1 MGEPLA
7 KMQLLPLPA
16 MKRDPMPLP
25 SSADDVGLA
34 EAVAGLEAS
43 LGKRPAP
50 SLEAVQRSFSD
61 LQERIAQAPGW
72 TSAGALTAAM
82 NAGVFFHSAC
92 LPARTIAAAQLAAQ
106 LARRLDD
113 LSELRKSLVLEAM
126 GRGELG
132 EYAVALDRLNEAL
145 EIALV
150 QRQTAGQCSV
160 WNQIGLA
167 LHQQGQAH
175 EAAQAFEK
183 ALDLAD
189 QDAALLPH
197 RTVVLT
203 NLGLL
208 GLDVPEFS
216 RRGLGAAVT
225 ALALAPPPSS
235 QMDRLNL
242 VSLEA
247 IAARLLAK
255 EGDLDGARRRSNA
268 AVEHAQEAGDRAIAL
283 AQIAKGVVEVAA
295 GEFTEGIEKLRAAVD
310 LARHKVK
317 ALHFPAL
324 RALIGAYETAGQ
336 AEVAKVYLEEL
347 LRLSREQKE
356 QQLLLQQ
363 SKHIA
368 TVVKTTAG
376 LPDLMDADIQR
387 QRERLES
394 GEISRDSVRSMMLLL
409 EEHANAAELHDDS
422 TSKHIYRVG
431 RMSALIAKEIGLDEN
446 TQFMLDLSARL
457 HDTGKLFVPDAILLK
472 PGKLTDSERSIMQT
486 HTTSGAEYLR
496 KTGLPMIEV
505 AAEIALCHHERFDG
519 KGYPAGLKGSAIP
532 ISARIAALAD
542 VFDALTHERPYKS
555 AWSIP
560 EALAEIRSLRGTHF
574 DPDLTDVFLLL
585 VPRLQR
591 ETGDLDSF
599 LAAEAE
605 NSRFVQTRRALAAKL
620 KGIDPAVSA
629 FELRR

>member
-1 MGEPLA
+1 
-7 KMQLLPLPA
+7 
-16 MKRDPMPLP
+16 MKRDPIPLTDLEVDAEL
-25 SSADDVGLA
+25 S
-34 EAVAGLEAS
+34 EAVIAVEALLAGSDATNPAS
-43 LGKRPAP
+43 TA
-50 SLEAVQRSFSD
+50 AVQQGFNHLRDCIDRGQGAASTGA
-61 LQERIAQAPGW
+61 L
-72 TSAGALTAAM
+72 AGAL
-82 NAGVFFHSAC
+82 NAGVFFHAAC
-92 LPARTIAAAQLAAQ
+92 SPALTIAAAQLANQ
-106 LARRLDD
+106 LARRLED
-113 LSELRKSLVLEAM
+113 LTQLRRSLVLEAM
-126 GRGELG
+126 GRGEVG
-132 EYAVALDRLNEAL
+132 EYATALDCLNEAL
-145 EIALV
+145 DIAV
-150 QRQTAGQCSV
+150 EQMHAGGQCAV

-183 ALDLAD
+183 ALELAD
-189 QDAALLPH
+189 QDAALVSY
-197 RTVVLT
+197 RTVVLS
-203 NLGLL
+203 NLGML
-208 GLDVPEFS
+208 GVDVPEFS
-216 RRGLGAAVT
+216 GRGLGAAIT
-225 ALALAPPPSS
+225 ALALAPAPAT
-235 QMDRLNL
+235 QLDRLNL
-242 VSLEA
+242 VSREA

-255 EGDLDGARRRSNA
+255 AGDLEGARKRASA
-268 AVEHAQEAGDRAIAL
+268 AVEHAQSAGDRAIAL
-283 AQIAKGVVEVAA
+283 AKMAMGVVEVAA
-295 GEFTEGIEKLRAAVD
+295 GQFTTGIEKLRTSVD

-317 ALHFPAL
+317 SLHFPAL
-324 RALIGAYETAGQ
+324 RALIGAYERAGQ

-356 QQLLLQQ
+356 QQLLHQHN
-363 SKHIA
+363 KHMAALIDQR
-368 TVVKTTAG
+368 G
-376 LPDLMDADIQR
+376 GSPDLMDADIQR
-387 QRERLES
+387 QRERLAG
-394 GEISRDSVRSMMLLL
+394 GEISRESVRSMMMLL

-472 PGKLTDSERSIMQT
+472 PGRLTDDERAIMQT

-505 AAEIALCHHERFDG
+505 ATEIALCHHERFDG

-542 VFDALTHERPYKS
+542 VFDALTHVRPYKQ

-574 DPDLTDVFLLL
+574 DPELTDVFLLL

-591 ETGDLDSF
+591 EVDDIDSY

>member
-1 MGEPLA
+1 
-7 KMQLLPLPA
+7 
-16 MKRDPMPLP
+16 MKRDPLP
-25 SSADDVGLA
+25 MLTLEDGDLRVVVHALEDALRSAEGRTEPQLGSLVESCFRDLCEVVERVPRFSPDSLA
-34 EAVAGLEAS
+34 AATKTAFHFYSASKPSLMVTAAQAAGRIAAGLGNS
-43 LGKRPAP
+43 
-50 SLEAVQRSFSD
+50 V
-61 LQERIAQAPGW
+61 ERRR
-72 TSAGALTAAM
+72 ALVIESI
-82 NAGVFFHSAC
+82 G
-92 LPARTIAAAQLAAQ
+92 RT
-106 LARRLDD
+106 
-113 LSELRKSLVLEAM
+113 
-126 GRGELG
+126 ELG
-132 EYAVALDRLNEAL
+132 EHGRAIDLLNDAL
-145 EIALV
+145 ETAIADQHLP
-150 QRQTAGQCSV
+150 GQCAA
-160 WNQIGLA
+160 WNQLGLV
-167 LHQQGQAH
+167 LHQQGQAN
-175 EAAQAFEK
+175 EAAEAFEK
-183 ALDLAD
+183 VLELAD
-189 QDAALLPH
+189 KEAALLPY
-197 RTVVLT
+197 RTVALT
-203 NLGLL
+203 NLGML
-208 GLDVPEFS
+208 GIDVPELATRS
-216 RRGLGAAVT
+216 LGAALT
-225 ALALAPPPSS
+225 ALALAPPPTSS
-235 QMDRLNL
+235 VDKVNR
-242 VSLEA
+242 VSREA
-247 IAARLLAK
+247 IAARLLARA
-255 EGDLDGARRRSNA
+255 GQLDAARKHAVA
-268 AVEHAQEAGDRAIAL
+268 AIEHAEDAGDRSIAL
-283 AQIAKGVVEVAA
+283 SRIAVGEVEVAA
-295 GEFTEGIEKLRAAVD
+295 GEVSKGLYKLREAVD
-310 LARHKVK
+310 FARHKVK

-324 RALIGAYETAGQ
+324 RALIGAYESAGQ

-347 LRLSREQKE
+347 LRLSNEQKE
-356 QQLLLQQ
+356 QQLLRQQ
-363 SKHIA
+363 NKHIA
-368 TVVKTTAG
+368 ALVKSNDG
-376 LPDLMDADIQR
+376 LPDLMGADIQR

-394 GEISRDSVRSMMLLL
+394 GEISRESVRSMMLLL

-472 PGKLTDSERSIMQT
+472 PGKLTDSERAIMQT

-496 KTGLPMIEV
+496 KTNLPMIEV

-574 DPDLTDVFLLL
+574 DPDLTDVFLSL
-585 VPRLQR
+585 VPRLQH

>member
-1 MGEPLA
+1 L
-7 KMQLLPLPA
+7 
-16 MKRDPMPLP
+16 
-25 SSADDVGLA
+25 
-34 EAVAGLEAS
+34 
-43 LGKRPAP
+43 
-50 SLEAVQRSFSD
+50 
-61 LQERIAQAPGW
+61 
-72 TSAGALTAAM
+72 
-82 NAGVFFHSAC
+82 
-92 LPARTIAAAQLAAQ
+92 ART
-106 LARRLDD
+106 
-113 LSELRKSLVLEAM
+113 
-126 GRGELG
+126 
-132 EYAVALDRLNEAL
+132 
-145 EIALV
+145 
-150 QRQTAGQCSV
+150 
-160 WNQIGLA
+160 
-167 LHQQGQAH
+167 
-175 EAAQAFEK
+175 
-183 ALDLAD
+183 
-189 QDAALLPH
+189 
-197 RTVVLT
+197 
-203 NLGLL
+203 
-208 GLDVPEFS
+208 
-216 RRGLGAAVT
+216 
-225 ALALAPPPSS
+225 
-235 QMDRLNL
+235 
-242 VSLEA
+242 
-247 IAARLLAK
+247 
-255 EGDLDGARRRSNA
+255 GDLDSARRHASA
-268 AVEHAQEAGDRAIAL
+268 AEEHAQSAGDRAIAL
-283 AQIAKGVVEVAA
+283 ANIASGVVEVSGGNATA
-295 GEFTEGIEKLRAAVD
+295 GIEKLRAAVD

-317 ALHFPAL
+317 GLHFYSL
-324 RALIGAYETAGQ
+324 RALIGAYENAGQ

-347 LRLSREQKE
+347 LRLSREQRE
-356 QQLLLQQ
+356 QQLLQQ
-363 SKHIA
+363 HNKHISSLINSSD
-368 TVVKTTAG
+368 G

-496 KTGLPMIEV
+496 KTNLPMIEV

-574 DPDLTDVFLLL
+574 DPDLTDVFLSL
-585 VPRLQR
+585 VPRLQH

>member
-1 MGEPLA
+1 M
-7 KMQLLPLPA
+7 
-16 MKRDPMPLP
+16 
-25 SSADDVGLA
+25 
-34 EAVAGLEAS
+34 
-43 LGKRPAP
+43 
-50 SLEAVQRSFSD
+50 
-61 LQERIAQAPGW
+61 
-72 TSAGALTAAM
+72 
-82 NAGVFFHSAC
+82 
-92 LPARTIAAAQLAAQ
+92 
-106 LARRLDD
+106 
-113 LSELRKSLVLEAM
+113 
-126 GRGELG
+126 
-132 EYAVALDRLNEAL
+132 
-145 EIALV
+145 
-150 QRQTAGQCSV
+150 
-160 WNQIGLA
+160 
-167 LHQQGQAH
+167 
-175 EAAQAFEK
+175 
-183 ALDLAD
+183 
-189 QDAALLPH
+189 
-197 RTVVLT
+197 
-203 NLGLL
+203 
-208 GLDVPEFS
+208 
-216 RRGLGAAVT
+216 
-225 ALALAPPPSS
+225 
-235 QMDRLNL
+235 

-247 IAARLLAK
+247 TAARLLAK
-255 EGDLDGARRRSNA
+255 AGDLEGASKRASA
-268 AVEHAQEAGDRAIAL
+268 AVEHAQSAGDRAIAL
-283 AQIAKGVVEVAA
+283 AKISMGVVEVAA
-295 GEFTEGIEKLRAAVD
+295 GQFASGIEKLRASVD

-317 ALHFPAL
+317 SLHFPAL
-324 RALIGAYETAGQ
+324 RALIGAYESAGQ

-356 QQLLLQQ
+356 QQLLQQ
-363 SKHIA
+363 QNKHIA
-368 TVVKTTAG
+368 ALINHGGG
-376 LPDLMDADIQR
+376 LPDLMGADIQR
-387 QRERLES
+387 QRERLAS
-394 GEISRDSVRSMMLLL
+394 GEISRESVRSMMLLL

-472 PGKLTDSERSIMQT
+472 PGKLTDDERSIMQT

-505 AAEIALCHHERFDG
+505 ATEIALCHHERYDG

-542 VFDALTHERPYKS
+542 VFDALTHVRPYKH

-574 DPDLTDVFLLL
+574 DPDLTDVFLTL

-591 ETGDLDSF
+591 EVDDLDSF

>member
-1 MGEPLA
+1 
-7 KMQLLPLPA
+7 
-16 MKRDPMPLP
+16 MKRDPIPLTTAEVD
-25 SSADDVGLA
+25 SGLS
-34 EAVAGLEAS
+34 EAVLVVEALLDES
-43 LGKRPAP
+43 DATNPVAMA
-50 SLEAVQRSFSD
+50 AVQRAFNQLRECIDRLPEAVSV
-61 LQERIAQAPGW
+61 
-72 TSAGALTAAM
+72 GALAAAVK
-82 NAGVFFHSAC
+82 AGVFFHAAC
-92 LPARTIAAAQLAAQ
+92 SPVLTIVAAQLAGQ
-106 LARRLDD
+106 LARRLED
-113 LSELRKSLVLEAM
+113 LNQLRRSLVLEAI
-126 GRGELG
+126 GRSELG
-132 EYAVALDRLNEAL
+132 EYATALDRLNEAL
-145 EIALV
+145 DIALADMN
-150 QRQTAGQCSV
+150 THGQCSV

-167 LHQQGQAH
+167 LHQQGQVH

-189 QDAALLPH
+189 QHAALLPS
-197 RTVVLT
+197 RTIALT
-203 NLGLL
+203 NLGML
-208 GLDVPEFS
+208 GMDVPEFS
-216 RRGLGAAVT
+216 GRGLGAAIT
-225 ALALAPPPSS
+225 ALALAPTPTT
-235 QMDRLNL
+235 QLERQNL

-255 EGDLDGARRRSNA
+255 AGDLEGASKRAKA
-268 AVEHAQEAGDRAIAL
+268 AVEHAQSAGDRAIAL
-283 AQIAKGVVEVAA
+283 AQISMGVVEVAS
-295 GEFTEGIEKLRAAVD
+295 GDFTSGIQKLRASVD

-317 ALHFPAL
+317 SLHFPAL
-324 RALIGAYETAGQ
+324 RALIGAYESAGQ

-356 QQLLLQQ
+356 QQLLHQHN
-363 SKHIA
+363 KHI
-368 TVVKTTAG
+368 TALIKHSDG

-387 QRERLES
+387 QRERLAS

-472 PGKLTDSERSIMQT
+472 PGKLTDSERAIMQT

-505 AAEIALCHHERFDG
+505 ATEIALCHHERFDG

-574 DPDLTDVFLLL
+574 DPELTDVFLSL

-591 ETGDLDSF
+591 EVDDIDSY

-620 KGIDPAVSA
+620 KGLDPAVSA

>member
-1 MGEPLA
+1 M
-7 KMQLLPLPA
+7 KRDLLPLPTLDDDSRLSHA
-16 MKRDPMPLP
+16 IQSVESSLTWGGDSGALP
-25 SSADDVGLA
+25 SVD
-34 EAVAGLEAS
+34 AVRARFHE
-43 LGKRPAP
+43 
-50 SLEAVQRSFSD
+50 
-61 LQERIAQAPGW
+61 LQECIDRADYCLA
-72 TSAGALTAAM
+72 AGALPTVFA
-82 NAGVFFHSAC
+82 AGVFFHSAC
-92 LPARTIAAAQLAAQ
+92 SPALTIAAAQLVNR
-106 LARRLDD
+106 LASNLGDFNQRR
-113 LSELRKSLVLEAM
+113 RALVLESI
-126 GRGELG
+126 GRAELG
-132 EYAVALDRLNEAL
+132 EYGTAIDRLNEAL
-145 EIALV
+145 DIALAN
-150 QRQTAGQCSV
+150 QQLGGQSAA
-160 WNQIGLA
+160 WNQIGLV
-167 LHQQGQAH
+167 LHQQGQAR
-175 EAAQAFEK
+175 EAAEAFEK
-183 ALDLAD
+183 ALELAD
-189 QDAALLPH
+189 ENAALLPS
-197 RTVVLT
+197 RTIALT
-203 NLGLL
+203 NLGML

-216 RRGLGAAVT
+216 ARSLGAALT
-225 ALALAPPPSS
+225 ALTLAPPPAS
-235 QMDRLNL
+235 QLDKFNR

-255 EGDLDGARRRSNA
+255 AGDLESARKHALA
-268 AVEHAQEAGDRAIAL
+268 AVEHAPNAGDRAIAL
-283 AQIAKGVVEVAA
+283 AKIAMGAVEVAA
-295 GEFTEGIEKLRAAVD
+295 GDVACGIEKLRSAVD

-317 ALHFPAL
+317 GLHFYAL
-324 RALIGAYETAGQ
+324 RALIGAYESAGQ

-356 QQLLLQQ
+356 QQLLHQHNKHVAALIKQ
-363 SKHIA
+363 SD
-368 TVVKTTAG
+368 G

-387 QRERLES
+387 QRERLAS

-472 PGKLTDSERSIMQT
+472 PGKLTDDERAIMQT

-505 AAEIALCHHERFDG
+505 ATEIALCHHERYDG

-542 VFDALTHERPYKS
+542 VFDALTHVRPYKH

-574 DPDLTDVFLLL
+574 DPDLTDVFLSL

-591 ETGDLDSF
+591 EVDDLDSF

-620 KGIDPAVSA
+620 KGIDPAVTA